1 MLRMLDESSR
11 ADNNAMPTIT
21 TKKGGKK
28 NLVSL
33 PQNPWQTIAGA
44 LERLGER
51 DSAVLVLVRPM
62 PSTNRTDGSPAG
74 QAVRKTRRTE

>member
-1 MLRMLDESSR
+1 
-11 ADNNAMPTIT
+11 MPTIT

-51 DSAVLVLVRPM
+51 DSAVLVLVQPM
-62 PSTNRTDGSPAG
+62 PSTIRTDGSPG
-74 QAVRKTRRTE
+74 GSSGSKDTQD